1 MTKTYR
7 WNPSVAFRLCQNSSV
22 TSAGFCDGR
31 IIVVGRI
38 VVVGEEGGLE
48 ADPVDA
54 AAACADGDV
63 VAHSRTTAVGARV
76 APLVRPGRK
85 SGTGC
90 CRKNKISCFI

>member
-1 MTKTYR
+1 
-7 WNPSVAFRLCQNSSV
+7 
-22 TSAGFCDGR
+22 
-31 IIVVGRI
+31 
-38 VVVGEEGGLE
+38 
-48 ADPVDA
+48 
-54 AAACADGDV
+54 